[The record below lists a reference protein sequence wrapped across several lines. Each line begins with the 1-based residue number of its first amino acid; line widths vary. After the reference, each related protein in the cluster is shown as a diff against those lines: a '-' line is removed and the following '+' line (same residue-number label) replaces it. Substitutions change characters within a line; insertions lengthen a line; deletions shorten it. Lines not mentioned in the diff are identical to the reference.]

1 MTPEAFAALGARL
14 LLMRRCHLTVAQV
27 AALPDD
33 AALAIASGLLDAD
46 EAVRAAAYGGG
57 R

>member
-1 MTPEAFAALGARL
+1 MTPEDMAVLGARL

-27 AALPDD
+27 VALPDD
-33 AALAIASGLLDAD
+33 DALAIAGAVLDGD
-46 EAVRAAAYGGG
+46 EIVRAAIGAA